1 MALNTLVAQ
10 LFEKGSV
17 PPPASKKVWVEESD
31 RINVHAKGIRPKFK
45 NPRTNGRYT
54 GNGWIVPANYEERY
68 QYVFDNYILNRH
80 PNESRDHYHW
90 RLATYPIIAHEVYL
104 KINQQIL
111 GSIFQNNQY
120 KAAVVNDK
128 VKEWCDQIEFSKVL
142 SERIPDFIF
151 REYGGIVVVNEGH
164 VQEFGSDEATIPV
177 LQFVEPKDIISLST
191 DEAMFTQ
198 GSMYYYIDKTETTK
212 FTVDKKNK
220 KYTIVANYP
229 HGFNELPIFQNT
241 SQFFK
246 PFTTWA
252 DLIGRNI
259 SDDEVIAKNASYPH
273 KQVVEPVC
281 IECAGRGYKEV
292 SCPTGMCEEA
302 CVKCDGKGTISINP
316 GEVHVIPERE
326 PNDLR
331 PMPEMVKFINPDIAI
346 NEFSLKRWQLMY
358 DKGMSSMHC
367 KLIDSAQSGEAKAK
381 DRENFYFLV
390 SSISNY
396 IFDIGDFVLRMAS
409 KYLNVQNVNGVIT
422 HVDSYD
428 NLQRPQ
434 QFAIKTEYDLQN
446 EYLQLTEKNA
456 DISIRREK
464 LDMFAEKAFSGNE
477 CSKRKHEAKKL
488 FDWLYGMTD
497 QELTNRK
504 LLGTAGT
511 KDFIKHDMADY
522 IMNKIIYEKGEEWFV
537 DSDISVV
544 LDLMNAIVEPYLPNV
559 MMP

>member
-1 MALNTLVAQ
+1 M
-10 LFEKGSV
+10 
-17 PPPASKKVWVEESD
+17 WVEESD
-31 RINVHAKGIRPKFK
+31 RINLHAKGIRPKFK
-45 NPRTNGRYT
+45 NPRINAKYST
-54 GNGWIVPANYEERY
+54 NGWIVPANYEERY

-80 PNESRDHYHW
+80 PNEMDEHYQW

-120 KAAVVNDK
+120 TLNIVNDK
-128 VKEWCDQIEFSKVL
+128 VREWCDKVEFNKVL
-142 SERIPDFIF
+142 TESIPDFIF
-151 REYGGIVVVNEGH
+151 REYGGLIVINEGH
-164 VQEFGSDEATIPV
+164 IEEFASDEAALPV
-177 LQFVEPKDIISLST
+177 LQYVEPKDVVYLSS
-191 DEAMFTQ
+191 DELIFIQ
-198 GSMYYYIDKTETTK
+198 GDLYFYIDKTETTK
-212 FTVDKKNK
+212 IKVDKKAK
-220 KYTIVANYP
+220 KYTILATYS
-229 HGFNELPIFQNT
+229 HGFGELPVFQNK

-252 DLIGRNI
+252 DLIGRNV

-281 IECAGRGYKEV
+281 KQCAGRGYEDV
-292 SCPTGMCEEA
+292 ECSTGICQET
-302 CVKCDGKGTISINP
+302 CTVCSGKGTISINP

-326 PNDLR
+326 PNDPR
-331 PMPEMVKFINPDIAI
+331 PMPEMVKFISPDISI

-396 IFDIGDFVLRMAS
+396 IFDTADFILRIVS
-409 KYLNVQNVNGVIT
+409 KYLHVQNVDGEIQ
-422 HVDSYD
+422 HVESY
-428 NLQRPQ
+428 NALQRPQ
-434 QFAIKTEYDLQN
+434 QFAIKTEYDLQS

-456 DISIRREK
+456 DISIRRER
-464 LDMFAEKAFSGNE
+464 LDHFAEKAYSGNNT
-477 CSKRKHEAKKL
+477 SMRRHEVKKL

-497 QELTNRK
+497 AELTNRK

-522 IMNKIIYEKGEEWFV
+522 IMNVIIQDKGEEWFV
-537 DSDISVV
+537 DSPIATV
-544 LDLMNAIVEPYLPNV
+544 LDLMNTTVEPHLPQV